1 MAAQLAALPTFIRGA
16 AKAYRVGKVQG
27 FNIKTTR
34 STAGETR
41 SRQQSTDNTEEK
53 SALAKVK
60 IGDKD
65 AAQRF
70 RSSSIRF
77 EMDGKTLEIFDIS
90 ASGICLRDLP
100 AWIEEGQA
108 VSFALLLV
116 SEDGLR
122 RISLSGVVHHRDGAD
137 VVVTYPA
144 PFENW
149 DKFLREFIAR
159 NM

>member
-1 MAAQLAALPTFIRGA
+1 MKSFD
-16 AKAYRVGKVQG
+16 
-27 FNIKTTR
+27 IKTTR
-34 STAGETR
+34 STVGETR
-41 SRQQSTDNTEEK
+41 SRQPSAEDTSSTAEEL

-60 IGDKD
+60 VGGE
-65 AAQRF
+65 AGSQRF

-100 AWIEEGQA
+100 TWIEEGQA
-108 VSFALLLV
+108 LSFALLLV
-116 SEDGLR
+116 SEEGIR
-122 RISLSGVVHHRDGAD
+122 RISLSGMVHHRDGAD

-149 DKFLREFIAR
+149 EKFLREFIAR